1 VRPGAVPEPGAAT
14 GPDAAPEPVA
24 APENA
29 TPEPVPPQ
37 PLDPVPPQPL
47 DPAAAIARLGEL
59 VLIDVRDEEA
69 FGAGH
74 IEGSGNVH
82 LSRFKERRAEL
93 PPREAAVL
101 VAGEDEHQAR
111 EAAFA
116 LHRHGF
122 ARVRWLDA
130 PVASIGSGATHRGP
144 AARLWRPAP
153 FLVEVL
159 SALPRGRAAD
169 LAAGSGRE
177 AVFLAMNGYEAE
189 AWDSA
194 PEALSRAE
202 ALATRHGV
210 RLTTV
215 ACDLEQASPPLPH
228 ERYDLVVCFRFLH
241 RPLFPAIER
250 ALASGGHLV
259 YETYRVG
266 QERFGKPRRPA
277 FLLERGELRRA
288 FPTLEVMRYEELE
301 SEGGPVTARLWARK
315 GH

>member
-1 VRPGAVPEPGAAT
+1 MKPGAVPEPGAAT
-14 GPDAAPEPVA
+14 RPDAVPEPDA

-29 TPEPVPPQ
+29 TPE
-37 PLDPVPPQPL
+37 PVPPQPL

-74 IEGSGNVH
+74 IEGSGNVP

-116 LHRHGF
+116 LHGHGF

-194 PEALSRAE
+194 KSSF
-202 ALATRHGV
+202 ATSSNPNV
-210 RLTTV
+210 RSVGLKS
-215 ACDLEQASPPLPH
+215 SPK
-228 ERYDLVVCFRFLH
+228 
-241 RPLFPAIER
+241 I
-250 ALASGGHLV
+250 S
-259 YETYRVG
+259 
-266 QERFGKPRRPA
+266 
-277 FLLERGELRRA
+277 
-288 FPTLEVMRYEELE
+288 
-301 SEGGPVTARLWARK
+301 
-315 GH
+315 